1 MNLANLHPEKKTMK
15 RSHDLSSAVIY
26 AVAALLFL
34 SRGVAAQ
41 EPPPAPVKVSEAVLQ
56 NMTSVTRAPG
66 TIVSRHDARIAT
78 EIAGRLTWV
87 AEIGEKVERD
97 DVIATIDD
105 RGLKLELKNN
115 EATIRRLEAS
125 LVYMN
130 QQVTRHERLSEQN
143 IGARDQLDEAVSQM
157 LMTEQELVQSK
168 VVREQTLYML
178 ERSQVR
184 APMSGLIVER
194 YRQAGEYSSVAGEL
208 VRLVDTDNIEVRA
221 QAPVSIAPFLE
232 AGMQVIVEDRNRE
245 MAGEIRSVIPVAD
258 ERSRLMEVR
267 ISLEPQAWPIGAPV
281 RVALPNSEPNSV
293 VAVPRDALIL
303 RQDSTYLFK
312 LTAAGTVEQVSVKT
326 GSGNGRYI
334 EVRGDVAK
342 GDQVVVRGG
351 ERLQPGQTVSVAS
364 ES

>member
-1 MNLANLHPEKKTMK
+1 MIPAIFSPEGKTMTK
-15 RSHDLSSAVIY
+15 RQGLSCIVAC
-26 AVAALLFL
+26 AVAALFLL

-41 EPPPAPVKVSEAVLQ
+41 EPPPAPVRISEVVLQ

-66 TIVSRHDARIAT
+66 TIVSRHDARISA

-87 AEIGEKVERD
+87 AEVGEKVEQGY
-97 DVIATIDD
+97 VVATIDD
-105 RGLKLELKNN
+105 RALNLELKND

-125 LVYMN
+125 LVYMK
-130 QQVTRHERLSEQN
+130 QQVTRQERLSEQN

-157 LMTEQELVQSK
+157 RMTEQELVQAT
-168 VVREQTLYML
+168 VAREQTLYML

-221 QAPVSIAPFLE
+221 QAPVSIAPFLK
-232 AGMQVIVEDRNRE
+232 AGMQVMVEDRNRE

-267 ISLEPQAWPIGAPV
+267 ISLEPQAWPVGAAV
-281 RVALPNSEPNSV
+281 RVALPDSEPNTV

-303 RQDSTYLFK
+303 RQDNVYLFK
-312 LTAAGTVEQVSVKT
+312 LTASGTVEQVSVET

>member
-1 MNLANLHPEKKTMK
+1 MTRHH
-15 RSHDLSSAVIY
+15 RLSSAVIY
-26 AVAALLFL
+26 AVAALLLL

-41 EPPPAPVKVSEAVLQ
+41 EPPPAPVKISEAVLQ

-66 TIVSRHDARIAT
+66 TIVSRHDARIAA
-78 EIAGRLTWV
+78 EVAGRLTWV
-87 AEIGEKVERD
+87 AEVGEKVAQG
-97 DVIATIDD
+97 DVVASIDD
-105 RGLKLELKNN
+105 RALTLELKND

-125 LVYMN
+125 LDYMK
-130 QQVTRHERLSEQN
+130 QQVARQERLSEQN
-143 IGARDQLDEAVSQM
+143 IGARDRLDEAVSQM
-157 LMTEQELVQSK
+157 RMSEQELVQAK
-168 VVREQTLYML
+168 VAREQTLYML

-245 MAGEIRSVIPVAD
+245 LTGKIRSVIPVAD

-303 RQDSTYLFK
+303 RQDATYLFK
-312 LTAAGTVEQVSVKT
+312 LTPAGTVERVSVKT
-326 GSGNGRYI
+326 GSGNGRYV

-342 GDQVVVRGG
+342 GDRVVVRGG
-351 ERLQPGQTVSVAS
+351 ERLQPGQTVSIAS
-364 ES
+364 DS